1 MLFVSN
7 IRENSF
13 VSYKSLKEML
23 KSSSVSVLLISI
35 GMVPTCS
42 RRKQQQNVFEILKII
57 SRTSRRKYQSFSN
70 CSLEYFISQSIND
83 AFCKAYTKT
92 FSLAVRLQI
101 GQFEAHASLLLH
113 PLGSRK
119 FPLIRNETNHEGLS
133 RRADSHCWH
142 TRARV
147 SD

>member
-42 RRKQQQNVFEILKII
+42 RRKQQQKVFEILKII

-70 CSLEYFISQSIND
+70 CSLEYFITQSIND
-83 AFCKAYTKT
+83 AFCKAYIKP

-133 RRADSHCWH
+133 R
-142 TRARV
+142 
-147 SD
+147 

>member
-13 VSYKSLKEML
+13 LSYKSLKEML

-83 AFCKAYTKT
+83 AFCKAYIKT

-133 RRADSHCWH
+133 R
-142 TRARV
+142 
-147 SD
+147 